1 VLAQR
6 NRRVQSRDNA
16 VIALN
21 AVIAV
26 IAVIAVNAVI
36 AVIAVNAV
44 IAGIAVNAVIAG
56 IAGNAVNPVNSE
68 NDNQPAKDC
77 LAEAQSSV
85 AATSLINTE
94 PGTRY
99 CAFTERLVEPVP

>member
-21 AVIAV
+21 AVIA
-26 IAVIAVNAVI
+26 
-36 AVIAVNAV
+36 
-44 IAGIAVNAVIAG
+44 GIAV

-68 NDNQPAKDC
+68 NDNRPAKDC

-85 AATSLINTE
+85 AATSLIMPE